1 MTALALALKAPALR
15 LAALSRTVSNFFT
28 GIAEGQE
35 IARRYDEYSRLSD
48 EALAARGITREELPQ
63 AIVTGRIGR

>member
-1 MTALALALKAPALR
+1 MTALALALKTRAPR
-15 LAALSRTVSNFFT
+15 FAAFGRYVADVFA
-28 GIAEGQE
+28 GIAEGRE
-35 IARRYDEYSRLSD
+35 MARRYETLSRLSD

>member
-1 MTALALALKAPALR
+1 MTTLALAFKAPASS
-15 LAALSRTVSNFFT
+15 LAAFTRAVGQFFS

-35 IARRYDEYSRLSD
+35 IARRYEELSRLSD
-48 EALAARGITREELPQ
+48 EALAARGITRDELPQ

>member
-1 MTALALALKAPALR
+1 MTALALKAPASR
-15 LAALSRTVSNFFT
+15 LSTFGRAVSNFFT

-35 IARRYDEYSRLSD
+35 IARRYEELSRMSD
-48 EALAARGITREELPQ
+48 EALAARGLTREELPQ